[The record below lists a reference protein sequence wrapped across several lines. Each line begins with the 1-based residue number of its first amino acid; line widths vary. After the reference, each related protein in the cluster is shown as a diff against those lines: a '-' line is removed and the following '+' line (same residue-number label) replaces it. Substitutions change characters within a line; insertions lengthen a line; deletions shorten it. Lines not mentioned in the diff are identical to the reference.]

1 MNRWLLASIVLTTA
15 ALAACLTLYFG
26 YYDRLPAEIPVH
38 WGVSGAPDR
47 FVPRDQALLSLLT
60 PALVMLGTLALG
72 RLLPWL
78 LPQPFSIESFRATYE
93 YLMFLLIVFFAWMQ
107 GLMLL
112 AAFQPTVDLGR
123 WVIAGA
129 YLLFAFLGN
138 VLGKVQR
145 NFFVGVRTPWTL
157 ANETVWTQTHR
168 LAAWLFVTGGAIG
181 FVATALGILSPW
193 LLVGVIAVIAGVP
206 VIYSL
211 VLFKQLERQGRA

>member
-1 MNRWLLASIVLTTA
+1 VNRWLLASIVLTTA

>member
-1 MNRWLLASIVLTTA
+1 VNRWLLASIVLTVA

-26 YYDRLPAEIPVH
+26 YYDRLLAEIPVH
-38 WGVSGAPDR
+38 WGMSGAPDR
-47 FVPRDQALLSLLT
+47 FVPKDQAILSLLT

-78 LPQPFSIESFRATYE
+78 SPQPFTIQPFRATYE
-93 YLMFLLIVFFAWMQ
+93 YLMFLMVVFFAWMQ

-129 YLLFAFLGN
+129 YLLFAMLGN

-168 LAAWLFVTGGAIG
+168 LAAWLFVAGGAIG

-193 LLVGVIAVIAGVP
+193 LLVGVIVVIAGVP

-211 VLFKQLERQGRA
+211 VLFKQLERQGRT